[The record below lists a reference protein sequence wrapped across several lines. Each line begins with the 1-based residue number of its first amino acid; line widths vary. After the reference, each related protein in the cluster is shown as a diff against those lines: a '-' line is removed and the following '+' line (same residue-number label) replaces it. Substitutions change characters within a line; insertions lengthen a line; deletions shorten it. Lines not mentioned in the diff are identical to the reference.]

1 MKNRF
6 LFIGLALGIILL
18 SFTLKTD
25 IQNKI
30 VLLSTIFLL
39 LLLFMAY
46 FYFEKNDR
54 IGTKEI
60 ALVGTLSGF
69 IALARIVFAPIPNG
83 KPVTFMVALCGY
95 VFGPYEGFLIGS
107 TAAFLSNI
115 FFGQGPWTPWQMF
128 SFGVIG
134 IISGLL
140 GKRKKDIKVI
150 PFSII
155 CFFYGFLFD
164 YIMDLWQVLAF
175 VKPFTI
181 KAMIVTYAAG
191 FYFDLIHGVSSF
203 IFSMV
208 FYNSFL
214 KVLRRYKRRLLI
226 TYLK

>member
-1 MKNRF
+1 MKNK
-6 LFIGLALGIILL
+6 LLLISLTLGIVLL
-18 SFTLKTD
+18 SLTFKTD

-30 VLLSTIFLL
+30 VLISTLFLFM
-39 LLLFMAY
+39 LLFIAY
-46 FYFEKNDR
+46 LYFEKNDK

-107 TAAFLSNI
+107 TAAFISNI

-128 SFGVIG
+128 SFGIIG
-134 IISGLL
+134 VISGLI
-140 GKRKKDIKVI
+140 GRKKSDIKVI
-150 PFSII
+150 PFSVL
-155 CFFYGFLFD
+155 CFIYGFLFD
-164 YIMDLWQVLAF
+164 YIMDFWQVLAF

-181 KAMIVTYAAG
+181 KAMLITYAAG
-191 FYFDLIHGVSSF
+191 FYFDMIHGVSSF
-203 IFSMV
+203 LFSMI
-208 FYNSFL
+208 FYKGFL
-214 KVLRRYKRRLLI
+214 KVLNRYKRRLMV